1 MDLSL
6 SIEPNSA
13 QVNAE
18 DLLAGPRTVT
28 ITGVEA
34 GTVEQPVFVH
44 LAEIADRTYR
54 PSKSM
59 RRVMVSGWGAD
70 ASAYV
75 GRRLTLYRDPDI
87 SFGRDVVGGIRISAM
102 SDIAKPLSIALTI
115 SRGKRKTFA
124 VAQLAPAR
132 DWLAELTTA
141 GDNLDAV
148 SALGSA
154 AKAAGASADVLAA
167 IRAEY
172 TRLKE
177 AAS

>member
-59 RRVMVSGWGAD
+59 RRVMVSGWGAN

-102 SDIAKPLSIALTI
+102 SDLAKPLSIALTI

-124 VAQLAPAR
+124 VAQLPPAR

-148 SALGSA
+148 YALGIA
-154 AKAAGASADVLAA
+154 AKQANAPTQIRDT
-167 IRAEY
+167 IRAHY
-172 TRLKE
+172 DQLK
-177 AAS
+177 AATA